1 MRYQTDQPLV
11 SRLIEA
17 LEIETRPFE
26 SVHGDNRLVLRGRI
40 SKAADAGVAG
50 DAYDLAPDEAGH
62 SAGELIVSAF
72 ERLVPDARHLDAARW
87 NEARRETWHGDRP
100 LADWSIGE
108 ALASVLSPDAHRF
121 VTDAFG
127 YDSGLTGFNAA
138 DAIPYLLGGN
148 DPNATSRTPVDGMDR
163 LPRELAE
170 RFERGGG
177 TIRLEFELAAIET
190 EPTAAQGQ
198 LWLHFTNGS
207 TVRARRVVLALPK
220 PALTVLSAST
230 PFLRQP
236 EIHDFLEAV
245 EAWQAAKLYLWYD
258 RAWWRDDGFRG
269 RRTTTDLPAR
279 KLFYF
284 DGHGAGDPSVLLAA
298 YTDGG
303 DVEPWRAVSDGAAA
317 GSQAPSAML
326 KLVNQQLAII
336 HPGVEIPDPA
346 GSAFVHWGADPLE
359 AGWHYWRAG
368 ARSWDVMPAVLR
380 PDPTRSAYI
389 CGEAYSTS
397 QAWVEGALETAA
409 MVVGRVLSD

>member
-1 MRYQTDQPLV
+1 
-11 SRLIEA
+11 
-17 LEIETRPFE
+17 
-26 SVHGDNRLVLRGRI
+26 
-40 SKAADAGVAG
+40 
-50 DAYDLAPDEAGH
+50 
-62 SAGELIVSAF
+62 
-72 ERLVPDARHLDAARW
+72 
-87 NEARRETWHGDRP
+87 
-100 LADWSIGE
+100 
-108 ALASVLSPDAHRF
+108 
-121 VTDAFG
+121 
-127 YDSGLTGFNAA
+127 
-138 DAIPYLLGGN
+138 
-148 DPNATSRTPVDGMDR
+148 
-163 LPRELAE
+163 
-170 RFERGGG
+170 
-177 TIRLEFELAAIET
+177 
-190 EPTAAQGQ
+190 
-198 LWLHFTNGS
+198 
-207 TVRARRVVLALPK
+207 
-220 PALTVLSAST
+220 
-230 PFLRQP
+230 LRQP